1 MTNLRPLSA
10 AIAAGAVSAA
20 AFCGT
25 GIAGADPNA
34 VAPTMLNTTCTL
46 DQIMAATK
54 VADPVAYGA
63 IVEKYNLSRVGC
75 RAGRLPPEFVPAEV
89 AAAAAGRDRRDRPLL
104 PAVRGLFTA
113 AAPVADA
120 VAAQCSTFPATDPG
134 VWNLTPNPT

>member
-63 IVEKYNLSRVGC
+63 IVEKYNSEPGWVQGGVIYHLNLFLQKSPQQRQDEI
-75 RAGRLPPEFVPAEV
+75 AEIGRFFPQYA
-89 AAAAAGRDRRDRPLL
+89 
-104 PAVRGLFTA
+104 GLFTA

-120 VAAQCSTFPATDPG
+120 VAAQCSTLPATDPG
-134 VWNLTPNPT
+134 VWNLTP